1 MRLFEFEDTPQ
12 ARMDRARRLGFD
24 ISTRLYHGT
33 NQVFDEFDL
42 ERLGDSTHHPS
53 AKLGFFF
60 TNSPASATE
69 FADSAGWN
77 TRAEASRREARIDII
92 RELSSKAQKDGD
104 WVELEKL
111 GAEWEEIELGA
122 DAMDPSLGQN
132 IVPVYIKPGKQMVL
146 NWGGANVGRGPDA
159 MKLTLTDQI
168 ERAKTTGYDTV
179 RITNVIDS
187 YRKIVADQYV
197 VFNPADIRSIHAK
210 FDLNKAASSKL
221 MDSEDDKN
229 VFDIAAA
236 RKRRI
241 LRKYKFNQD
250 AATHGMLEDSF
261 FRILDN
267 MDLRTVQ
274 RFKAHLNRHVDML
287 GDELALKVAPFV
299 NELDLGVAIVEVT
312 PSNNIRLGITYF
324 WRPENFDDEEVI
336 KAGKDLI
343 FTQMFKMV
351 ERELKRFNNEN

>member
-1 MRLFEFEDTPQ
+1 MRLFEFDDTSQ
-12 ARMDRARRLGFD
+12 ARMGRARRLGFD

-42 ERLGDSTHHPS
+42 ERLGDSTQHPA

-69 FADSAGWN
+69 FADAAGWS
-77 TRAEASRREARIDII
+77 TRAEASQREARIDTI
-92 RELSSKAQKDGD
+92 RALSGKAQKDGD
-104 WVELEKL
+104 WDELEKL

-122 DAMDPSLGQN
+122 DAMDSTLGQN

-146 NWGGANVGRGPDA
+146 DWRGASVGRSPDA

-168 ERAKTTGYDTV
+168 GRAKATGYNTI
-179 RITNVIDS
+179 RIMNIQDS
-187 YRKIVADQYV
+187 YRNIIADQYV

-221 MDSEDDKN
+221 MDSEDGSN

-250 AATHGMLEDSF
+250 AATHGMLEGSF
-261 FRILDN
+261 FRILD
-267 MDLRTVQ
+267 DIDWSTAQ
-274 RFKAHLNRHVDML
+274 RFEEYLTKNIDAL
-287 GDELALKVAPFV
+287 GDELAPKMTSFV
-299 NELDLGVAIVEVT
+299 KEFDLSVVTVDVT

-336 KAGKDLI
+336 KAGKESV
-343 FTQMFKMV
+343 FTQLFKMV
-351 ERELKRFNNEN
+351 ERELKRFNNED